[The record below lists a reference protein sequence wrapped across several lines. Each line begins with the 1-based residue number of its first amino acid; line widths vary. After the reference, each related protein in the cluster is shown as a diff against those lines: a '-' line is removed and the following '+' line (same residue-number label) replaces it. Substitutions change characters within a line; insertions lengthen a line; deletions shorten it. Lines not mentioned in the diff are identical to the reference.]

1 MEIITEIVKVILI
14 ALALAA
20 IYEVIV
26 GLSRWV
32 NQKVISRRGLYKKNK
47 GE

>member
-14 ALALAA
+14 ALAFAA

-32 NQKVISRRGLYKKNK
+32 NQKVIRRRGLYKKTK